1 MRKVK
6 AETKAKT
13 EVGNHG
19 NYFLIGLLTMA
30 LSTCFLNTNQDHLPR
45 RGITHSGMGTPTS
58 TRNQQNVLE
67 TLPIA
72 ILLEAVPQL
81 CFFPFWGDSFCVKLI
96 KTNKQNYLHFLSS
109 WETQNRVCGGELLV
123 SRQNYHLFCRKLASA
138 LMSLVLAIPFHLNFF
153 T

>member
-1 MRKVK
+1 MATCGRNGLFLLINYSSSLRKVK
-6 AETKAKT
+6 AETNAKN

-109 WETQNRVCGGELLV
+109 WETQSRVCGG
-123 SRQNYHLFCRKLASA
+123 SFWFPDRTTISSA
-138 LMSLVLAIPFHLNFF
+138 GS
-153 T
+153 